1 MADPSYRA
9 IYLCI
14 ALVFAAPDRPPPLT
28 PSVVERSRGVA
39 PNPSATLG
47 TGAVERSPGVA
58 SSPQSTADG
67 GAAPLVSLVDEIAG
81 IVEQKFYSPARLEEV
96 GWGAAVAR
104 ARQEFAASRTAA
116 ERVAVLRKLVASLKT
131 SHTAYYPRADPAYW
145 DVASLFEPVLQRT
158 CPKEL
163 TPGFPIARDDIGV
176 FWKQDEGAWFV
187 GGVFVG
193 GPADKAG
200 LKLGDRI
207 LAADGQAFSP
217 VKSFAGRAGKAVS
230 LQVQRARG
238 AAPIPVLVT
247 PQSTRPQEE
256 LRQATADSWRI
267 IEHRGRRIAYIH
279 VWSWAT
285 IEFQKV
291 VLDAIAKSNAAAVDG
306 FILDVRDGW
315 GGAHGNYLG
324 IFWRDV
330 PLLESVGRDGKKQ
343 AFDQQIRRPAV
354 LLVNGGTRSGK
365 ETIAYGAKKHG
376 LARLVGERTA
386 GAYNFGGPSCL
397 SDGSLLLLAQS
408 DARVDGER
416 LEGRG
421 VAPDIE
427 VPFDFRYAAGKDAQL
442 ARALDVLSGE
452 ESPRR

>member
-1 MADPSYRA
+1 MA
-9 IYLCI
+9 
-14 ALVFAAPDRPPPLT
+14 
-28 PSVVERSRGVA
+28 G
-39 PNPSATLG
+39 
-47 TGAVERSPGVA
+47 
-58 SSPQSTADG
+58 
-67 GAAPLVSLVDEIAG
+67 SLIDEIAS
-81 IVEQKFYSPARLEEV
+81 IVGQNFYSAARLEQM
-96 GWGAAVAR
+96 GWGAAVVR
-104 ARQEFAASRTAA
+104 AHEELAATHAA
-116 ERVAVLRKLVASLKT
+116 AGRAAVLRKLVASLKT

-145 DVASLFEPVLQRT
+145 DLASLFEPVLQRV
-158 CPKEL
+158 CPKER
-163 TPGFPIARDDIGV
+163 TPGFPIVRDDIGV
-176 FWKQDEGAWFV
+176 FWKQVEAEWFI

-193 GPADKAG
+193 GPADTAG

-207 LAADGQAFSP
+207 VAADGQPFSP
-217 VKSFAGRAGKAVS
+217 VEAFAGRAGKTVS
-230 LQVQRARG
+230 LQVQRVPG
-238 AAPIPVLVT
+238 GSPISVLVT
-247 PQSTRPQEE
+247 PRSTRPQEE
-256 LRQATADSWRI
+256 LRQATADSWRM
-267 IEHRGRRIAYIH
+267 IEHKGLRIAYIH

-330 PLLESVGRDGKKQ
+330 PLLESIARDGKTQ
-343 AFDQQIRRPAV
+343 VFDQQIRKPAV

-386 GAYNFGGPSCL
+386 GAYTFGRPFCL
-397 SDGSLLLLAQS
+397 SDGSLLLLAVS

-427 VPFDFRYAAGKDAQL
+427 VPFDFRYAAGKDTQL
-442 ARALDVLSGE
+442 ARALDVLSGG
-452 ESPRR
+452 SL

>member
-1 MADPSYRA
+1 MDAGSRA
-9 IYLCI
+9 GMLLWV
-14 ALVFAAPDRPPPLT
+14 ALV
-28 PSVVERSRGVA
+28 
-39 PNPSATLG
+39 
-47 TGAVERSPGVA
+47 
-58 SSPQSTADG
+58 
-67 GAAPLVSLVDEIAG
+67 GAAPQSPPPRAPGPQARPDGGLATPGSLIDEIAG
-81 IVEQKFYSPARLEEV
+81 IVGQSFYSAARLEEM
-96 GWGAAVAR
+96 GWRAAVAR
-104 ARQEFAASRTAA
+104 AREEFAAAHAA
-116 ERVAVLRKLVASLKT
+116 ADRAAVLRKLVASLKT
-131 SHTAYYPRADPAYW
+131 SHTAYYPRTDPAYW
-145 DVASLFEPVLQRT
+145 DLASIFEPVLQRD

-163 TPGFPIARDDIGV
+163 TPGFPIARDGIGV
-176 FWKQDEGAWFV
+176 FWKQVEADWFI

-193 GPADKAG
+193 GPADTAG

-207 LAADGQAFSP
+207 VAADGQPFSP
-217 VKSFAGRAGKAVS
+217 VEAFAGRAGKTVS
-230 LQVQRARG
+230 LQIQRVPG
-238 AAPIPVLVT
+238 GSPISVPVT

-267 IEHRGRRIAYIH
+267 IEHKGRRIAYIH

-285 IEFQKV
+285 IEFQRV

-315 GGAHGNYLG
+315 GGAHVNYLG

-330 PLLESVGRDGKKQ
+330 PLLESIARDGKTRP
-343 AFDQQIRRPAV
+343 FDQQIRRPAV

-386 GAYNFGGPSCL
+386 GAYNFGRPFCL
-397 SDGSLLLLAQS
+397 SDGSLLLLAVS

-442 ARALDVLSGE
+442 ARALDVLSGG
-452 ESPRR
+452 PL

>member
-1 MADPSYRA
+1 
-9 IYLCI
+9 
-14 ALVFAAPDRPPPLT
+14 
-28 PSVVERSRGVA
+28 
-39 PNPSATLG
+39 
-47 TGAVERSPGVA
+47 
-58 SSPQSTADG
+58 
-67 GAAPLVSLVDEIAG
+67 
-81 IVEQKFYSPARLEEV
+81 
-96 GWGAAVAR
+96 
-104 ARQEFAASRTAA
+104 
-116 ERVAVLRKLVASLKT
+116 
-131 SHTAYYPRADPAYW
+131 
-145 DVASLFEPVLQRT
+145 VLQRV

-176 FWKQDEGAWFV
+176 FWKQVEAEWFI

-193 GPADKAG
+193 GPADTAG

-207 LAADGQAFSP
+207 LAADGQPFSP
-217 VKSFAGRAGKAVS
+217 VEAFAGRAGKTVS
-230 LQVQRARG
+230 LQVQRVPG
-238 AAPIPVLVT
+238 GSPISVLVT
-247 PQSTRPQEE
+247 PQSMRPQDA
-256 LRQATADSWRI
+256 LREATADSWRI
-267 IEHRGRRIAYIH
+267 IEHKGRRIAYIH

-291 VLDAIAKSNAAAVDG
+291 VLEAIAKSNAAAVDG

-330 PLLESVGRDGKKQ
+330 PLLESIARDGKTQ
-343 AFDQQIRRPAV
+343 VFDQQIRKPAV

-386 GAYNFGGPSCL
+386 GAYTFGRPFCL
-397 SDGSLLLLAQS
+397 SDGSLLLLAVS

-427 VPFDFRYAAGKDAQL
+427 VPFDFRYAAGKDTQL
-442 ARALDVLSGE
+442 ARALDVLSGG
-452 ESPRR
+452 SL